1 MEMRLKDKVAIVT
14 GGSVG
19 IGLAVAQGLARE
31 GVHLVLCARN
41 GERVAAEAAAIARES
56 GVLCRWRLAECCGVN
71 KQSIIVYHLE
81 DGYYA
86 TQRYCSHTFAPLEGG
101 KIVESCQRRP
111 NQCRNGTA
119 NFT

>member
-1 MEMRLKDKVAIVT
+1 
-14 GGSVG
+14 
-19 IGLAVAQGLARE
+19 
-31 GVHLVLCARN
+31 
-41 GERVAAEAAAIARES
+41 
-56 GVLCRWRLAECCGVN
+56 VN